1 MRTPRIPEAQNLVL
15 DAEPWS
21 FSSRL
26 LRHFD
31 GRRRLFIT
39 YYHGFLEITTRTF
52 WRERAALITARLLC
66 AWTEERML
74 KIRGGGSTRFRR
86 RDLRC
91 GLEPDQCFWLAHE
104 KQVRGL
110 KDIDLRR
117 DPPPDLVIEVDSKRQ
132 GIPRL
137 AVYAALGMPEVW
149 RVSKNGVLSFHV
161 LQSDG
166 TYNVAGVSEA
176 LPPLT
181 PADLQP
187 HLDRRDDLDDNAVVR
202 GFRESIRKL
211 SPRTP

>member
-1 MRTPRIPEAQNLVL
+1 MRTIRIPEGQNFVL
-15 DAEPWS
+15 DGEPWS
-21 FSSRL
+21 FYSRL
-26 LRHFD
+26 LHHFD

-52 WRERAALITARLLC
+52 WRERAAVIMGLLVC
-66 AWTEERML
+66 VWTEERGL
-74 KIRGGGSTRFRR
+74 EIHGGRSTRFRR

-91 GLEPDQCFWLAHE
+91 GLEPDQCFWLAQE

-110 KDIDLRR
+110 KEIDLRR
-117 DPPPDLVIEVDSKRQ
+117 DPPPDLVIDVAPPRQ

-137 AVYAALGMPEVW
+137 PIYAALGVPEVW
-149 RVSKNGVLSFHV
+149 RVSRAGKLSFHI
-161 LQSDG
+161 LQPDG
-166 TYNVAGVSEA
+166 TYNVASVSAA

-187 HLDRRDDLDDNAVVR
+187 HLDRRSQVDDTTLIR
-202 GFRESIRKL
+202 GFREWIRKL